1 MSSLQELADRVERL
15 LLRHDELKRTVEL
28 LERQLDSVA
37 HERDSA
43 RAGGAGARPRIAA
56 GRARLPDD
64 AAAGAGG
71 AP

>member
-43 RAGGAGARPRIAA
+43 RGGRAGAPPRRA
-56 GRARLPDD
+56 GRRARRP
-64 AAAGAGG
+64 AAPAAGAGG